1 MSSIQF
7 DRAKTSVGLSNFVLF
22 FDDYQEFYKQHIS
35 SNTKDKRKLAQKLLD
50 NNPRAR
56 SLGAQKTR
64 VGYAVKIFKN
74 KWEKDMLQ
82 AVIESNHSEITE
94 EIRNRAQELI
104 RLLNQ

>member
-22 FDDYQEFYKQHIS
+22 FDDYQDFYKQNIL
-35 SNTKDKRKLAQKLLD
+35 SNAKDTSKLAQKLLD

-64 VGYAVKIFKN
+64 VSYAVEIFKN